1 MGNRYFLVYI
11 FTVLI
16 IGLIII
22 TLEIRNK
29 QIEKIEN
36 FQDSTKKKNIK
47 LVFQHL
53 AGGGFFSTF
62 NRLIEYLVY
71 TPDNVIEIE
80 YDVRASLERWMPY
93 IAENEEL
100 FSKLFVPYKS
110 EGLIEDTYTLSDIYK
125 FGEIKNA
132 RELYNENRDKL
143 QPYNVAFNKYIKL
156 QPDLQK
162 RLDDEIKNS
171 IKLNNELIE
180 LRSLRT
186 QNENIKNQYEAVK
199 GQLNHL
205 ETFKSELSKSREEV
219 VKIKSDY
226 ENKIEE
232 LNKKIEYLQLTPA
245 KRKKIDVLN
254 SKSENTLLS
263 STETKDGGSF

>member
-1 MGNRYFLVYI
+1 MSDDMTTKYQQHYNQILTG
-11 FTVLI
+11 
-16 IGLIII
+16 
-22 TLEIRNK
+22 TLTDTIMK
-29 QIEKIEN
+29 SISYQA
-36 FQDSTKKKNIK
+36 NIK
-47 LVFQHL
+47 L
-53 AGGGFFSTF
+53 A
-62 NRLIEYLVY
+62 N
-71 TPDNVIEIE
+71 EI
-80 YDVRASLERWMPY
+80 
-93 IAENEEL
+93 IAEQEKTIADLNTQKESTESELEKLKNNKSISHSNEV
-100 FSKLFVPYKS
+100 S
-110 EGLIEDTYTLSDIYK
+110 I
-125 FGEIKNA
+125 
-132 RELYNENRDKL
+132 
-143 QPYNVAFNKYIKL
+143 
-156 QPDLQK
+156 LQK

-171 IKLNNELIE
+171 VKLNNELIE

-226 ENKIEE
+226 ENQIEQ
-232 LNKKIEYLQLTPA
+232 LNQKIEYLQLTPA

>member
-1 MGNRYFLVYI
+1 MSDDMTTKYQQHYNQILTG
-11 FTVLI
+11 
-16 IGLIII
+16 
-22 TLEIRNK
+22 TLTDTIMK
-29 QIEKIEN
+29 SISYQA
-36 FQDSTKKKNIK
+36 NIK
-47 LVFQHL
+47 L
-53 AGGGFFSTF
+53 A
-62 NRLIEYLVY
+62 N
-71 TPDNVIEIE
+71 EI
-80 YDVRASLERWMPY
+80 
-93 IAENEEL
+93 IAEQEKTIADLNTQKESTESELEKLKNNKSISHSNEVSI
-100 FSKLFVPYKS
+100 F
-110 EGLIEDTYTLSDIYK
+110 
-125 FGEIKNA
+125 
-132 RELYNENRDKL
+132 
-143 QPYNVAFNKYIKL
+143 
-156 QPDLQK
+156 QK

-171 IKLNNELIE
+171 IRLNTELIE

-263 STETKDGGSF
+263 STDTKDGGSF